1 MPSARYIERP
11 GGSRKSKG
19 FIRSTYDSL
28 TSAENASVVRSIAF
42 FGFDNTNT
50 SLQPQATVAFLS
62 SSWGEVLV
70 VFVYPIP

>member
-28 TSAENASVVRSIAF
+28 TSAENASVVRSIAL
-42 FGFDNTNT
+42 FG
-50 SLQPQATVAFLS
+50 AAVAFLS
-62 SSWGEVLV
+62 SSWGELLV
-70 VFVYPIP
+70 VQ